1 MALLLFMEVCMKKL
15 GLIFSA
21 AFMLFASVSLFATDA
36 SADVCINWKLDTAKE
51 NYALNNFSWKAG
63 TEAEVKDSFDA
74 SSGASLKGSTKA
86 FNAVRYADP
95 VADKKAAM
103 PAGLRGLFL
112 FAIADWKLTGSH
124 ALQVTQNAGIIT
136 VRFIRK
142 TTAYELKTDKKGNFN
157 LLNGSKCA
165 KDIAEKTD
173 KGFAIKPEYLKAGGD
188 PAKMSD
194 LDWNKITLVQD
205 SFNPEAAYHY
215 EGDLKFT
222 FQNKILSISGV
233 MKRK

>member
-1 MALLLFMEVCMKKL
+1 MKKL
-15 GLIFSA
+15 GLTLSA
-21 AFMLFASVSLFATDA
+21 ALMLFASVSLFAADTA
-36 SADVCINWKLDTAKE
+36 ADVRINWKLDTAKE

-63 TEAEVKDSFDA
+63 TQAEVQDSFDA

-86 FNAVRYADP
+86 FNAVRYAEP
-95 VADKKAAM
+95 VSDKKAAM

-112 FAIADWKLTGSH
+112 FAIADWKLTDTH

-165 KDIAEKTD
+165 KNIAEKTD
-173 KGFAIKPEYLKAGGD
+173 NGFAIKPEYLKEGGD

-194 LDWNKITLVQD
+194 LDWSKITLVED

-215 EGDLKFT
+215 EGNLKFT
-222 FQNKILSISGV
+222 FKNNILSISGV

>member
-1 MALLLFMEVCMKKL
+1 
-15 GLIFSA
+15 
-21 AFMLFASVSLFATDA
+21 ML
-36 SADVCINWKLDTAKE
+36 K
-51 NYALNNFSWKAG
+51 
-63 TEAEVKDSFDA
+63 
-74 SSGASLKGSTKA
+74 KA
-86 FNAVRYADP
+86 FY
-95 VADKKAAM
+95 
-103 PAGLRGLFL
+103 
-112 FAIADWKLTGSH
+112 
-124 ALQVTQNAGIIT
+124 
-136 VRFIRK
+136 
-142 TTAYELKTDKKGNFN
+142 
-157 LLNGSKCA
+157 
-165 KDIAEKTD
+165 IAEKTD